1 MKKPMIGIVPLYDQ
15 EKESYW
21 MLPGYMKGIEQ
32 AGGIGVMLPLIT
44 DEDAIK
50 QLIHSFDGIL
60 ITGGQDISPELYHEA
75 NFQKCEQLCIN
86 RDKMETILLKEVV
99 KIDKP
104 VLGICRGIQIM
115 NATFGGTL
123 YQDIPSEYSTSTS
136 HRMQAPYDRVEHQ
149 VTIEKNSLLYDI
161 LNTSQIGVNSCHH
174 QAIKDLAPSLNVAAT
189 SEDGLIEAVYLPNKK
204 FFLALQWHPEF
215 SYLKDINSQK
225 IFKAF
230 INACQD

>member
-1 MKKPMIGIVPLYDQ
+1 MKKPMIGIIPLYDQ

-50 QLIHSFDGIL
+50 QLIHNFDGIL
-60 ITGGQDISPELYHEA
+60 MTGGQDISPELYHEI
-75 NFQKCEQLCIN
+75 NFQKCEQLCMD

-104 VLGICRGIQIM
+104 VLGICRGIQII

-149 VTIEKNSLLYDI
+149 VTIENNSLLYDI

-174 QAIKDLAPSLNVAAT
+174 QAIKDLAPSLKVAAT

-215 SYLKDINSQK
+215 SYLKDTNSQK
-225 IFKAF
+225 ILKAF